1 MANEQELKSLRIRR
15 GTIKSAVTRV
25 SNFVRDFGDGNIFQ
39 LKTRLVNLRE
49 AFKEFDAVQLQ
60 IEILDET
67 ALQGN
72 ERTDFENAYY
82 NIESTIL
89 EKIET
94 ATVNEAAAVANATGF
109 THRYQ
114 AMVPVTTMLDCP
126 Y

>member
-25 SNFVRDFGDGNIFQ
+25 SNFVRDFGDGNIFH

-49 AFKEFDAVQLQ
+49 AFKEFDAVQLE

-72 ERTDFENAYY
+72 ERADFENAYY

-89 EKIET
+89 EKIVHEYR
-94 ATVNEAAAVANATGF
+94 EI
-109 THRYQ
+109 
-114 AMVPVTTMLDCP
+114 PLP
-126 Y
+126 

>member
-25 SNFVRDFGDGNIFQ
+25 SNFVRDVGDGNIFH

-72 ERTDFENAYY
+72 ERADFENAYY

-89 EKIET
+89 EKIVHEYR
-94 ATVNEAAAVANATGF
+94 EI
-109 THRYQ
+109 
-114 AMVPVTTMLDCP
+114 PLP
-126 Y
+126 

>member
-1 MANEQELKSLRIRR
+1 
-15 GTIKSAVTRV
+15 
-25 SNFVRDFGDGNIFQ
+25 
-39 LKTRLVNLRE
+39 VNLRE

-72 ERTDFENAYY
+72 ERADFENAYY

-94 ATVNEAAAVANATGF
+94 ATVNEAATIANARASP
-109 THRYQ
+109 HRYQ
-114 AMVPVTTMLDCP
+114 AMVPVTAMLDCP